1 MWAKLQRSWSDNQ
14 ELPDDFLHPGNELL
28 SLVHEIVAR
37 MGSLN
42 VYVMNVDG
50 SNKTRL
56 TSDPARDGWP
66 DWSPDASLIVFSSER
81 DGEREIYTMRRNGSD
96 QKRLT
101 NSAAECKRLQT
112 KYCNTDPILT
122 VMDHLRDVVLR
133 IISQIVGYDGTYQ
146 PPVIRWT
153 IDSKFNWV
161 RPDTR

>member
-1 MWAKLQRSWSDNQ
+1 MWAKLQRSWPDNQ
-14 ELPDDFLHPGNELL
+14 ELPDDLLHPGNELL

-37 MGSLN
+37 IGSLN
-42 VYVMNVDG
+42 VYVMKVDG

-101 NSAAECKRLQT
+101 NSDAEYKRLQT
-112 KYCNTDPILT
+112 KYCNTDPAWAPDGRWIAFNSE
-122 VMDHLRDVVLR
+122 RDGNSEIYIMRL
-133 IISQIVGYDGTYQ
+133 GALAHTPLG
-146 PPVIRWT
+146 
-153 IDSKFNWV
+153 
-161 RPDTR
+161 